1 MAKTKVPPRKIIK
14 ARGTLPVPRIA
25 PKRSITVWYKRRGI
39 VVIGGILALGLL
51 VGAVLITRNIIDN
64 INTKKDNGRAVGLFD
79 RKVKLLQ
86 QPFQQVLGDMN
97 KAPQEFAAGKLSA
110 EEYKKAAVAWVEEF
124 RKLDFGLR
132 ERKIPANMPG
142 LEQARA
148 HFVQGTVLYID
159 AAKMFHLSADL
170 TDPILRDD
178 AIKQGN
184 NMIAHATSVYGLGQ
198 RKLISLKKQF
208 GLKGADEEAKVL
220 GPIPLPEEEV
230 TPPPPPGLEEA
241 LQDAGADLTQQPPP
255 DQNPPP
261 SP

>member
-1 MAKTKVPPRKIIK
+1 MAKSAKQKAPPRKTIK
-14 ARGTLPVPRIA
+14 ARGALPVPRIA
-25 PKRSITVWYKRRGI
+25 PKRSFTVWYKRRGI

-51 VGAVLITRNIIDN
+51 AGAVLITRNIIDN
-64 INTKKDNGRAVGLFD
+64 ISTKKESGRAVGNFD

-97 KAPQEFAAGKLSA
+97 KAPQEFAAGQLPA
-110 EEYKKAAVAWVEEF
+110 AEYKKVAGAWVEEF
-124 RKLDFGLR
+124 RKLDKGLR
-132 ERKIPANMPG
+132 ERTVPPNLPG
-142 LEQARA
+142 LAQARA

-159 AAKMFHLSADL
+159 AAKTFQLSADL
-170 TDPILRDD
+170 TDPVLRDE

-198 RKLISLKKQF
+198 RRLIALKKQF

-220 GPIPLPEEEV
+220 GPIQLPEEEV

-241 LQDAGADLTQQPPP
+241 LQDAGADLTNEFPPE
-255 DQNPPP
+255 QN